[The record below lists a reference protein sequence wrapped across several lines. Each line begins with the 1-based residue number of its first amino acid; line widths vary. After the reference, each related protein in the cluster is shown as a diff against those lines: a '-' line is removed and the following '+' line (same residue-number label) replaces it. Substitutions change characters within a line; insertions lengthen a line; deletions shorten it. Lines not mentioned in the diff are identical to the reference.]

1 MVMTYIVTTI
11 VNIHNYLVTTL
22 VNILINASLFINNIP
37 QIPSF
42 TADINIFYH

>member
-22 VNILINASLFINNIP
+22 VNILINAS
-37 QIPSF
+37 
-42 TADINIFYH
+42 

>member
-22 VNILINASLFINNIP
+22 VTTLVNIPINAS
-37 QIPSF
+37 
-42 TADINIFYH
+42 

>member
-22 VNILINASLFINNIP
+22 VNIPINAS
-37 QIPSF
+37 
-42 TADINIFYH
+42 